1 MTKCPKCG
9 YDEDAALMNAK
20 AEAEAQE
27 KAKIEVQLFTDM
39 DIPLQKN
46 QPQYRVCRG
55 GKYKETDL
63 VECYDASNPKN
74 TVMFE
79 AAHCAGLK

>member
-9 YDEDAALMNAK
+9 FDEEGAAKDLK

-27 KAKIEVQLFTDM
+27 KAAMDVQLFADM
-39 DIPLQKN
+39 DIPPEKN
-46 QPQYRVCRG
+46 QPQYRVCKG
-55 GKYKETDL
+55 GAYKETDL
-63 VECYDASNPKN
+63 VECYDADNPKSH
-74 TVMFE
+74 VMFE